1 MKYRKNF
8 IPYFLKKNSFLI
20 LSAIALIIPDFLVR
34 SVIPARIFA
43 EPFNSVIPL
52 LFTVCW
58 ASLIIYICRK
68 LPLKA
73 GRFIYLIIGL
83 VAIILAFSNF
93 IYYKIFGQFFW
104 LSSIGLAGE
113 AGGYIEYAIGY
124 MTLPLLIT
132 SLADIALLIFITV
145 KWKKPK
151 QKSMLWI
158 SIAKPATPILII
170 TILHVLLQPSVAGVL
185 EDDWD
190 SWSKPQVVYKQ
201 FTDVNKSIS
210 VSGLYQFVARD
221 FWKTWFPTVQYEEAK
236 YAEVDAYFEARPIP
250 QDNEYT
256 DIFKGKNIIAVMM
269 ESMDEWLIDE
279 KYTPTI
285 SYMME
290 NGINFSDY
298 YAPTVGTGYTF
309 NSEFAFNTG
318 YYTPKSSVTAV
329 NFSSNSFPNSLA
341 HLFKNKGYC
350 VNSFHYN
357 GSEFYNRGIMH
368 KSFGFEKYH
377 SFMDYDIPSHAAQAD
392 SNIVQNDAI
401 YADMIKSQPFF
412 DFVVTYS
419 AHIPYTYDDAKLAL
433 AKQNHPDLID
443 PDMDK
448 ETNNLLILARDTDDF
463 FRQLL
468 TRLDEDDLLENTV
481 IVGFADHYA
490 YGFSDEKKLM
500 EYSDGLL
507 MKVPAFIYSPSL
519 THNEVSK
526 PMDTIDWMP
535 TLINMFGLESDNCYI
550 GQDIFDTRHDGFVHF
565 EQALWY
571 DGETY
576 YMPDKTEITSENE
589 KYIKEQSELA
599 KKLIHINDIVV
610 SGNYFGQ
617 R

>member
-1 MKYRKNF
+1 MKDRKNF
-8 IPYFLKKNSFLI
+8 IPCFLKKNLFLI
-20 LSAIALIIPDFLVR
+20 LSAIVLIIPDFLVR

-43 EPFNSVIPL
+43 EPFNSVVPL

-58 ASLIIYICRK
+58 TSIIIYICRK

-83 VAIILAFSNF
+83 AAIILAFSNF

-113 AGGYIEYAIGY
+113 AGGYVEYAMGY

-151 QKSMLWI
+151 QKSKLSV

-170 TILHVLLQPSVAGVL
+170 TILHILLQPAVAGVL

-201 FTDVNKSIS
+201 FTDVNKSIC

-221 FWKTWFPTVQYEEAK
+221 FWKTWFPTIQYEEAE

-250 QDNEYT
+250 QNNEYT
-256 DIFKGKNIIAVMM
+256 NIFKDKNIIAVMM

-341 HLFKNKGYC
+341 HLFKNKGYS

-377 SFMDYDIPSHAAQAD
+377 SFMDYGIPSHAAQAD
-392 SNIVQNDAI
+392 SNIIQNDAI

-443 PDMDK
+443 PDMNK

-468 TRLDEDDLLENTV
+468 TRLDEDGLLENTV
-481 IVGFADHYA
+481 IIGFGDHYA
-490 YGFSDEKKLM
+490 YGFSDEKKLI

-526 PMDTIDWMP
+526 PMHTVDWIT
-535 TLINMFGLESDNCYI
+535 TLINMFGLESDNRYI
-550 GQDIFDTRHDGFVHF
+550 GQDIFDARHDGFVHF

-576 YMPDKTEITSENE
+576 YMPDKTEITPENE
-589 KYIKEQSELA
+589 EYIKEQSELA

>member
-1 MKYRKNF
+1 MNR
-8 IPYFLKKNSFLI
+8 LKKNPILI
-20 LSAIALIIPDFLVR
+20 LSAIALIIPDILVR
-34 SVIPARIFA
+34 EVIPTRIFN
-43 EPFNSVIPL
+43 EPFNTIIPL
-52 LFTVCW
+52 IFTLCW
-58 ASLIIYICRK
+58 VTIAIYICRR
-68 LPLKA
+68 LPQKI
-73 GRFIYLIIGL
+73 GRFVYLFIGL
-83 VAIILAFSNF
+83 AAIILAFANF

-113 AGGYIEYAIGY
+113 AGGYIEYAMGY
-124 MTLPLLIT
+124 MTLPLIIT
-132 SLADIALLIFITV
+132 SLANIALLIFVTV
-145 KWKKPK
+145 KWEKPK
-151 QKSMLWI
+151 HKSKLHI
-158 SIAKPATPILII
+158 SIAKLATPILII
-170 TILHVLLQPSVAGVL
+170 AILHVLLQPSVAGVL

-221 FWKTWFPTVQYEEAK
+221 FWKTWFPTVQYEEEE
-236 YAEVDAYFEARPIP
+236 YAEVDAYFETRPAP
-250 QDNEYT
+250 QKNKYT
-256 DIFKGKNIIAVMM
+256 NIFEGKNIIAVMM

-279 KYTPTI
+279 KHTPTI
-285 SYMME
+285 SYMMK
-290 NGINFSDY
+290 NGIDFSDY

-341 HLFKNKGYC
+341 HLFKNKGYS

-368 KSFGFEKYH
+368 KSFGFDKYH
-377 SFMDYDIPSHAAQAD
+377 SFMDYDMPSHAAQAD
-392 SNIVQNDAI
+392 SNILQNDAI

-443 PDMDK
+443 PGMDE

-468 TRLDEDDLLENTV
+468 TRLDEDGLLENTV
-481 IVGFADHYA
+481 IVGFSDHYA

-526 PMDTIDWMP
+526 PMDTIDWIP

-576 YMPDKTEITSENE
+576 YMPDKTKITPENE